1 MTPSTKRDRE
11 NRIDELEQRIQ
22 DAVHGAAD
30 RAEFTVEWRP
40 ADPEARPEGVVCDS
54 DEGVLTYDLWES
66 QRTTLNA
73 LRSGDHDVVAFLA
86 GYGSGK
92 SITGARWLIAQA
104 LRYPGSRFLAMGIDF
119 TKARDTTFR
128 VLFKNLPGDRTDIVT
143 SAYNGPET
151 SPIVA
156 DYNQAEHRLTLVN
169 DSVIILGSAD
179 RWNRYAGD
187 EYGAIWMD
195 EPSHYGED
203 LHDLLEMMG
212 SRLRGVAGP
221 KVMFWTLTGNGYNA
235 AWEILEKCQD
245 ANGDPIGLRIEVVR
259 ASTLDNPYLSDGEKA
274 RFERQYGG
282 TDREEQALHGGFEA
296 AQGLVYSRFKR
307 DTHVLPHSEAR
318 RLVEDQERWRIYGYD
333 AGWRDPR
340 VLLELG
346 RTSYG
351 QFVVL
356 NEFYERNAHV
366 EDAIKWLQRNDKPR
380 GTIYCEHEPADIQKF
395 EQAGYTAV
403 KAEKSLDGGI
413 AEVRKRLEA
422 DGSREVSSGTR
433 DERDGEATKRP
444 RTGLLVSERCEHL
457 IREFLGYKEEH
468 VGTSNTDDHC
478 LDSLRYCLYTQ
489 ATAESAGRNL
499 PKIQRP
505 NVRKPYF

>member
-1 MTPSTKRDRE
+1 MTRSTKRDRE
-11 NRIDELEQRIQ
+11 NRLNELEQRIH
-22 DAVHGAAD
+22 DVVLSEDTSHG
-30 RAEFTVEWRP
+30 FTVEWRS
-40 ADPEARPEGVVCDS
+40 ADPETRPEGVVCDTEES
-54 DEGVLTYDLWES
+54 VLTYDVWES
-66 QRTTLNA
+66 QRTTLDA
-73 LRSGDHDVVAFLA
+73 LRSSDHDVVAFLV

-128 VLFKNLPGDRTDIVT
+128 VLFKNLPGERTDIVT

-156 DYNQAEHRLTLVN
+156 DYNRAEHRLTLVN

-235 AWEILEKCQD
+235 AWEILAKRQD
-245 ANGDPIGLRIEVVR
+245 TNGNPIGLRIEVVR

-296 AQGLVYSRFKR
+296 AQGLVYSQFTR
-307 DTHVLPHSEAR
+307 DTHILPHPDAR
-318 RLVEDQERWRIYGYD
+318 ELVEDGEGWRIYGYD

-340 VLLELG
+340 VLLEIG

-351 QFVVL
+351 QLVVL
-356 NEFYERNAHV
+356 DEFYERNAHV
-366 EDAIKWLQRNDKPR
+366 EDAIQWLEENNKPR
-380 GTIYCEHEPADIQKF
+380 GTIYCEHEPADTQKF

-403 KAEKSLDGGI
+403 KAEKSFNGGI
-413 AEVRKRLEA
+413 EEVRKRLEA
-422 DGSREVSSGTR
+422 DESMESSSCTS
-433 DERDGEATKRP
+433 DERDGEDTKRP
-444 RTGLLVSERCEHL
+444 CVGLLVSERCEHL
-457 IREFLGYKEEH
+457 IREFLSYKEEH
-468 VGTSNTDDHC
+468 VGTSSADDHC
-478 LDSLRYCLYTQ
+478 LDSLRYCLYTH
-489 ATAESAGRNL
+489 ATDDSIDSN
-499 PKIQRP
+499 RP
-505 NVRKPYF
+505 LLRRPVARKPYF